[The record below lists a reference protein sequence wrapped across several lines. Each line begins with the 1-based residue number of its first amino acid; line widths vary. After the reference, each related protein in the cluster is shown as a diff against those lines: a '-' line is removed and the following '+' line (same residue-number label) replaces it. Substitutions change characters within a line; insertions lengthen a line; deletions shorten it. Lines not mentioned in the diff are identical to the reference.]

1 MRILQ
6 ITSLFSPDRVGGAE
20 IFVEDLARGLADK
33 GHTVAVAAIS
43 REQQMPEQR
52 DGFAIHRLGHTTP
65 FFIGDWR
72 QQPEWKRKYY
82 KIAVQLDPRLVR
94 RLARVIDELQP
105 DVVNTHSLSELT
117 PLIWPMIRKR
127 GIPLVHSLHDFTSMC
142 TNGSLFHD
150 GHICDGSSKKCRAFS
165 YLHRRCQCS
174 VDAVAGVGRD
184 IVERHVRAGFF
195 THVPESRRTVIWNA
209 ISPPDAPKPCTA
221 RAPGAPVAPLVF
233 GYLGRIEAA
242 KGADL
247 LIEAL
252 RFLPSQ
258 GWRLVM
264 AGRAPDGI
272 EASFAARAQTKSAFC
287 ELAQIT
293 SKCFA
298 SRLNCQATA
307 ITSAAPRASAPK
319 DELRRIDSIFSPADN
334 ITGGRPAS
342 ARSSAVAPPLRKQA
356 RQECG
361 PALTRSARKS
371 SAPPFSPVWLTKRA
385 DVIAFPLPNA
395 AARGD
400 SALDCGN
407 ERPPRNK
414 KSPGGERRKYFQRK
428 PHEIARR

>member
-174 VDAVAGVGRD
+174 VDAVAGVGGD

-272 EASFAARAQTKSAFC
+272 EAYQQKTAGLPVEFPGYVEANNFFAGIDCLIVPPLWPEAFGRTVAEAILRGVPVIGANLAGVAEQIGPERQERLFAPGNAAELAARMAEAMRNPAMLTETPETRERIRQGVAP
-287 ELAQIT
+287 EVVV
-293 SKCFA
+293 
-298 SRLNCQATA
+298 
-307 ITSAAPRASAPK
+307 AAYEKLYS
-319 DELRRIDSIFSPADN
+319 DV
-334 ITGGRPAS
+334 
-342 ARSSAVAPPLRKQA
+342 RSSTQP
-356 RQECG
+356 
-361 PALTRSARKS
+361 
-371 SAPPFSPVWLTKRA
+371 
-385 DVIAFPLPNA
+385 
-395 AARGD
+395 
-400 SALDCGN
+400 
-407 ERPPRNK
+407 
-414 KSPGGERRKYFQRK
+414 
-428 PHEIARR
+428 

>member
-272 EASFAARAQTKSAFC
+272 EAYQQKTAGLPVEFPGYVEANNFFAGIDCLIVPPLWPEAFGRTVAEAILRGVPVIGANLAGVAEQIGPERQERLFAPGNAAELAARMAEAMRNPAMLTETPETRERIRQGVAP
-287 ELAQIT
+287 EVVV
-293 SKCFA
+293 
-298 SRLNCQATA
+298 
-307 ITSAAPRASAPK
+307 AAYEKLYS
-319 DELRRIDSIFSPADN
+319 DV
-334 ITGGRPAS
+334 
-342 ARSSAVAPPLRKQA
+342 RSSTQP
-356 RQECG
+356 
-361 PALTRSARKS
+361 
-371 SAPPFSPVWLTKRA
+371 
-385 DVIAFPLPNA
+385 
-395 AARGD
+395 
-400 SALDCGN
+400 
-407 ERPPRNK
+407 
-414 KSPGGERRKYFQRK
+414 
-428 PHEIARR
+428 

>member
-43 REQQMPEQR
+43 RERQMPEER

-65 FFIGDWR
+65 FFIGDWG

-94 RLARVIDELQP
+94 RLARVIDEFRP

-165 YLHRRCQCS
+165 YLHRRCQCA

-209 ISPPDAPKPCTA
+209 ISPPDVPKPRTA
-221 RAPGAPVAPLVF
+221 RAPGAPLVF

-272 EASFAARAQTKSAFC
+272 EAYQQKAAGLPVEFPGYVEANNFFTGIDCLIVPPLWPEAFGRTVAEAILRGVPVIGANLAGIAEQIGPERQERLFAPGNAAELAARMAEAMRNPAMLTETPETQ
-287 ELAQIT
+287 E
-293 SKCFA
+293 
-298 SRLNCQATA
+298 
-307 ITSAAPRASAPK
+307 
-319 DELRRIDSIFSPADN
+319 RIRQ
-334 ITGGRPAS
+334 G
-342 ARSSAVAPPLRKQA
+342 VAPETVVAAYEKLYSDVRGGTQA
-356 RQECG
+356 
-361 PALTRSARKS
+361 
-371 SAPPFSPVWLTKRA
+371 
-385 DVIAFPLPNA
+385 
-395 AARGD
+395 
-400 SALDCGN
+400 
-407 ERPPRNK
+407 
-414 KSPGGERRKYFQRK
+414 
-428 PHEIARR
+428 

>member
-33 GHTVAVAAIS
+33 RHTVAVAAIS
-43 REQQMPEQR
+43 RERQVPEQR

-65 FFIGDWR
+65 FFIGDWG

-94 RLARVIDELQP
+94 RLARVIDEFRP

-150 GHICDGSSKKCRAFS
+150 GHICDGSGKKCRAFS
-165 YLHRRCQCS
+165 SLHRRCQCA

-209 ISPPDAPKPCTA
+209 ISTPDAPKPRTA
-221 RAPGAPVAPLVF
+221 RAPGAPLIF

-272 EASFAARAQTKSAFC
+272 KAYQQKAAGLPVEFPGYVEANNFFAGIDCLIVPPLWPEAFGRTVAEAILRGVPVIGANLAGVAEQIGPERQERLFAPGNAAELAARMAEAMRNPAMLTETPETRERIRQGVAP
-287 ELAQIT
+287 EVVV
-293 SKCFA
+293 
-298 SRLNCQATA
+298 
-307 ITSAAPRASAPK
+307 AAYEKLYS
-319 DELRRIDSIFSPADN
+319 DV
-334 ITGGRPAS
+334 
-342 ARSSAVAPPLRKQA
+342 RSSTQP
-356 RQECG
+356 
-361 PALTRSARKS
+361 
-371 SAPPFSPVWLTKRA
+371 
-385 DVIAFPLPNA
+385 
-395 AARGD
+395 
-400 SALDCGN
+400 
-407 ERPPRNK
+407 
-414 KSPGGERRKYFQRK
+414 
-428 PHEIARR
+428 

>member
-6 ITSLFSPDRVGGAE
+6 ITSLFAPDRVGGAE

-43 REQQMPEQR
+43 RKEQAAEQR

-65 FFIGDWR
+65 FFIGDWG

-94 RLARVIDELQP
+94 RLARVIDDFRP

-165 YLHRRCQCS
+165 YLHRRCQCA
-174 VDAVAGVGRD
+174 VDAVAGVGHD

-195 THVPESRRTVIWNA
+195 THVPENRRTVIWNA
-209 ISPPDAPKPCTA
+209 ISPPASPQPRLP
-221 RAPGAPVAPLVF
+221 RAPGEPLVF

-252 RFLPSQ
+252 RLLPSQ

-272 EASFAARAQTKSAFC
+272 EFYRQKTVGLPVTFPGYVEADHFFAGIDCLIVPPLWPEAFGRTVAEAILRGVPVIGANLAGIGEQIGADRPERLFTPGNAAELAARMAEAMRNPAMLQ
-287 ELAQIT
+287 E
-293 SKCFA
+293 
-298 SRLNCQATA
+298 TA
-307 ITSAAPRASAPK
+307 ETR
-319 DELRRIDSIFSPADN
+319 ERIRQ
-334 ITGGRPAS
+334 G
-342 ARSSAVAPPLRKQA
+342 VAPEGVVAAYEKLYSDVRKT
-356 RQECG
+356 E
-361 PALTRSARKS
+361 
-371 SAPPFSPVWLTKRA
+371 
-385 DVIAFPLPNA
+385 DV
-395 AARGD
+395 
-400 SALDCGN
+400 
-407 ERPPRNK
+407 
-414 KSPGGERRKYFQRK
+414 
-428 PHEIARR
+428 

>member
-33 GHTVAVAAIS
+33 GHGVAVAAIS
-43 REQQMPEQR
+43 REEQAVERR

-65 FFIGDWR
+65 FFIGDWG

-94 RLARVIDELQP
+94 RLARVIDDFQP

-117 PLIWPMIRKR
+117 PLIWPMIRRR

-150 GHICDGSSKKCRAFS
+150 GRICDGSGKKCRAFS
-165 YLHRRCQCS
+165 YLHRRCQCA

-195 THVPESRRTVIWNA
+195 THIPESRRRVIWNA
-209 ISPPDAPKPCTA
+209 ISPPELPEPRMPRT
-221 RAPGAPVAPLVF
+221 PGEPLVF

-252 RFLPSQ
+252 RLLPQQ

-272 EASFAARAQTKSAFC
+272 EAYRQKAAGLPVEFPGYVEADRFFAGINCLIVPPLWPEAFGRTVAEAILRGVPVIGANLAGVAEQIGPERQEHLFTPGDAA
-287 ELAQIT
+287 ELA
-293 SKCFA
+293 
-298 SRLNCQATA
+298 SRMTEAMRNPAMLAEIPEA
-307 ITSAAPRASAPK
+307 R
-319 DELRRIDSIFSPADN
+319 ERIRQ
-334 ITGGRPAS
+334 G
-342 ARSSAVAPPLRKQA
+342 VAPDA
-356 RQECG
+356 
-361 PALTRSARKS
+361 
-371 SAPPFSPVWLTKRA
+371 V
-385 DVIAFPLPNA
+385 VA
-395 AARGD
+395 AYEKLYSD
-400 SALDCGN
+400 M
-407 ERPPRNK
+407 
-414 KSPGGERRKYFQRK
+414 RK
-428 PHEIARR
+428 PLAHEQSTGASLP

>member
-43 REQQMPEQR
+43 REEQAAEQR
-52 DGFAIHRLGHTTP
+52 DGFTIHRLGHTTP
-65 FFIGDWR
+65 FFIGDWG

-94 RLARVIDELQP
+94 RLARVIDDFRP

-127 GIPLVHSLHDFTSMC
+127 GVPLVHSLHDFTSMC

-165 YLHRRCQCS
+165 YLHRRCQCA

-195 THVPESRRTVIWNA
+195 AHVPESRRTVIWNA
-209 ISPPDAPKPCTA
+209 ISPPDSPEPRIPRT
-221 RAPGAPVAPLVF
+221 PGEPLVF
-233 GYLGRIEAA
+233 GYLSRIEAA

-252 RFLPSQ
+252 RLLPPQ
-258 GWRLVM
+258 GWRAVM

-272 EASFAARAQTKSAFC
+272 EAYQQKAAGLPVEFPGYVEADRFFASIDCLIVPPLWPEAFGRTVAEAILRGIPVIGANLAGVAEQIGADRPERLFAPGNAAELAARMAEAMRNPAM
-287 ELAQIT
+287 LAETPETRERIRQGVEPEEVI
-293 SKCFA
+293 
-298 SRLNCQATA
+298 
-307 ITSAAPRASAPK
+307 AAYEK
-319 DELRRIDSIFSPADN
+319 LY
-334 ITGGRPAS
+334 
-342 ARSSAVAPPLRKQA
+342 
-356 RQECG
+356 
-361 PALTRSARKS
+361 
-371 SAPPFSPVWLTKRA
+371 A
-385 DVIAFPLPNA
+385 DVCDDI
-395 AARGD
+395 
-400 SALDCGN
+400 
-407 ERPPRNK
+407 
-414 KSPGGERRKYFQRK
+414 K
-428 PHEIARR
+428 P

>member
-150 GHICDGSSKKCRAFS
+150 GHICDGSSKN
-165 YLHRRCQCS
+165 
-174 VDAVAGVGRD
+174 AVPFPISTGVAN
-184 IVERHVRAGFF
+184 VRSTPSPAL
-195 THVPESRRTVIWNA
+195 VA
-209 ISPPDAPKPCTA
+209 ISSSAMCG
-221 RAPGAPVAPLVF
+221 PG
-233 GYLGRIEAA
+233 
-242 KGADL
+242 
-247 LIEAL
+247 
-252 RFLPSQ
+252 
-258 GWRLVM
+258 
-264 AGRAPDGI
+264 
-272 EASFAARAQTKSAFC
+272 
-287 ELAQIT
+287 
-293 SKCFA
+293 
-298 SRLNCQATA
+298 
-307 ITSAAPRASAPK
+307 
-319 DELRRIDSIFSPADN
+319 FSPMYLRA
-334 ITGGRPAS
+334 
-342 ARSSAVAPPLRKQA
+342 AVP
-356 RQECG
+356 
-361 PALTRSARKS
+361 
-371 SAPPFSPVWLTKRA
+371 
-385 DVIAFPLPNA
+385 
-395 AARGD
+395 
-400 SALDCGN
+400 
-407 ERPPRNK
+407 
-414 KSPGGERRKYFQRK
+414 
-428 PHEIARR
+428 

>member
-43 REQQMPEQR
+43 REQQMPEER

-82 KIAVQLDPRLVR
+82 KIAVQLDPCLIR
-94 RLARVIDELQP
+94 RLARVIDEFRP

-209 ISPPDAPKPCTA
+209 ISTPDAPKPRTA
-221 RAPGAPVAPLVF
+221 RAPGAPLVF

-272 EASFAARAQTKSAFC
+272 KAYQQKAAGLPVEFPVM
-287 ELAQIT
+287 
-293 SKCFA
+293 
-298 SRLNCQATA
+298 SRLTISSPASTA
-307 ITSAAPRASAPK
+307 SLSRLCGRKPSAAPSPKPFCAACPSSAP
-319 DELRRIDSIFSPADN
+319 ISPVLPN
-334 ITGGRPAS
+334 
-342 ARSSAVAPPLRKQA
+342 
-356 RQECG
+356 
-361 PALTRSARKS
+361 RSARKDRNVFS
-371 SAPPFSPVWLTKRA
+371 HRAMPPNSPHAWRKRCA
-385 DVIAFPLPNA
+385 ILPCSPK
-395 AARGD
+395 R
-400 SALDCGN
+400 LKRGN
-407 ERPPRNK
+407 EFVRASRLK
-414 KSPGGERRKYFQRK
+414 
-428 PHEIARR
+428 

>member
-6 ITSLFSPDRVGGAE
+6 ITSLFALDRVGGAE
-20 IFVEDLARGLADK
+20 IFVEDLARGLADN
-33 GHTVAVAAIS
+33 GHTIAVAAIS
-43 REQQMPEQR
+43 RKEQAAEQR

-65 FFIGDWR
+65 FFIGDWG

-94 RLARVIDELQP
+94 RLARVIDDFRP

-165 YLHRRCQCS
+165 YLHRRCQCA

-195 THVPESRRTVIWNA
+195 TQVPENRRTVIWNA
-209 ISPPDAPKPCTA
+209 ISPPASPQPRLP
-221 RAPGAPVAPLVF
+221 RAPGEPLVF

-252 RFLPSQ
+252 RLLPSQ
-258 GWRLVM
+258 GWRLVI

-272 EASFAARAQTKSAFC
+272 EAYRQKATGLPVEFPGYVEADHFFAGIDCLIVPPLWPEAFGRTVAEAILRGVPVIGANLAGIGEQIGADRPERLFTPGNAA
-287 ELAQIT
+287 ELAAGQGEGQRQPPQRGVNPKT
-293 SKCFA
+293 PG
-298 SRLNCQATA
+298 RLWERVA
-307 ITSAAPRASAPK
+307 
-319 DELRRIDSIFSPADN
+319 
-334 ITGGRPAS
+334 RPG
-342 ARSSAVAPPLRKQA
+342 V
-356 RQECG
+356 G
-361 PALTRSARKS
+361 
-371 SAPPFSPVWLTKRA
+371 W
-385 DVIAFPLPNA
+385 
-395 AARGD
+395 GD
-400 SALDCGN
+400 
-407 ERPPRNK
+407 
-414 KSPGGERRKYFQRK
+414 
-428 PHEIARR
+428 

>member
-43 REQQMPEQR
+43 REQQVSEQR

-65 FFIGDWR
+65 FFIGDWG

-82 KIAVQLDPRLVR
+82 KIAVQLDPCLIR
-94 RLARVIDELQP
+94 RLARVIDEFRP

-165 YLHRRCQCS
+165 YLHRRCQCA

-221 RAPGAPVAPLVF
+221 RAPGAPLVF

-247 LIEAL
+247 LMEAL

-272 EASFAARAQTKSAFC
+272 EAYQQKTAGLPVEFPGYVEANNFFAGIDCLIVPPLWPEAFGRTVAEAILRGVPVIGANLAGVAEQIGPERQERLFAPGNAAELAARMAEAMRNPAMLTETPETRERIRQGVAPETVV
-287 ELAQIT
+287 
-293 SKCFA
+293 
-298 SRLNCQATA
+298 
-307 ITSAAPRASAPK
+307 AAYEKLYS
-319 DELRRIDSIFSPADN
+319 DV
-334 ITGGRPAS
+334 
-342 ARSSAVAPPLRKQA
+342 RSSTQP
-356 RQECG
+356 
-361 PALTRSARKS
+361 
-371 SAPPFSPVWLTKRA
+371 
-385 DVIAFPLPNA
+385 
-395 AARGD
+395 
-400 SALDCGN
+400 
-407 ERPPRNK
+407 
-414 KSPGGERRKYFQRK
+414 
-428 PHEIARR
+428 